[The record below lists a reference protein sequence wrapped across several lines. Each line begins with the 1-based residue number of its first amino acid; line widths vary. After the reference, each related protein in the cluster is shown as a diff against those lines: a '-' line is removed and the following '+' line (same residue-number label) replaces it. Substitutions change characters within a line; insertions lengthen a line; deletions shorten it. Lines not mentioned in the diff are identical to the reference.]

1 MAYFEDNK
9 PTFMLDVL
17 GTTYA
22 VYMDVS
28 TRDDDY
34 LKECDGYCDKTAKR
48 IVVSGPDGDN
58 QLADWSVYEKTNLR
72 HEIIHAFLF
81 ESGLDGN
88 SCWGNGQDDH
98 PEQMVQWIAL
108 QFPKLLKAFSLVRA
122 L

>member
-1 MAYFEDNK
+1 MANYEETQ
-9 PTFMLDVL
+9 PTFTLDVL

-28 TRDDDY
+28 MRDDEY

-58 QLADWSVYEKTNLR
+58 QLADWAVYEKTNLR

-88 SCWGNGQDDH
+88 SYWHNGRDDH
-98 PEQMVQWIAL
+98 PEQMVQWMAL
-108 QFPKLLKAFSLVRA
+108 QFPKMLKAFQLARA